1 MAMSIIWCIL
11 TAVSVAAALTGG
23 TVQAVSAAVFEGAAA
38 GVHLAISLA
47 GPILLWSALSK
58 VMEQAGLTDR
68 LARLMRPLLVRLFPE
83 SSRDRNTLGSIC
95 ANITANL
102 LGLGNAAT
110 PLGIEAVQQMK
121 LHNAGSHA
129 SNEMCRFIVMNTAS
143 IQLIPATVAAVRAA
157 NGCASP
163 FDILPAVWVT
173 SACSVSA
180 GLAAC
185 FLFAKAVK

>member
-11 TAVSVAAALTGG
+11 TAVSVTAALLSG
-23 TVQAVSAAVFEGAAA
+23 TTQTVSAAVFEGAAA
-38 GVHLAISLA
+38 GIQLAISLA

-68 LARLMRPLLVRLFPE
+68 LARLMHPLLVRLFPE
-83 SSRDRNTLGSIC
+83 SSRDRRTLGSIC

-110 PLGIEAVQQMK
+110 PLGIDAVQQMK
-121 LHNAGSHA
+121 RLSTTSRA
-129 SNEMCRFIVMNTAS
+129 SDEMCRFIVMNSAS
-143 IQLIPATVAAVRAA
+143 IQMIPATVAAVRAA

-173 SACSVSA
+173 SVCSVTA

-185 FLFAKAVK
+185 FLFSKVVK